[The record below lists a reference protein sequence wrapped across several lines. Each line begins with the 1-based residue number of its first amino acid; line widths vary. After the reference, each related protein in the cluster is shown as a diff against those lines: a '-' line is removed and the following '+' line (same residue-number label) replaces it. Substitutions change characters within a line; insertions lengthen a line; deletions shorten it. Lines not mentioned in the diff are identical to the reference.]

1 MAPSRSNFQAPL
13 NITAAERPNT
23 LGLGQRELE
32 LLLSKLEAMDG
43 KAKAP
48 VRREFSRW
56 PFRQATIPVTLTQ
69 PAGGEVHLKLACRNL
84 SRGGVSLL
92 HNQFMH
98 PGSTAVVSLPRLHG
112 GPKAVNGTIR
122 RCIHKRLTLHEIG
135 IEFDEPIDLRE
146 YLGAGSG
153 TKFYSLE
160 HVDPDKL
167 TGHLLYV
174 EDSDIDY
181 RVMQHFLRETNLT
194 LVRAQTVAEALKMCD
209 RIYDVIISDWRL
221 PDMTGTEF
229 VAKLREIAI
238 NTPVL
243 IVTADPVALMR
254 TGVQEDP
261 RIGLLTKPLTQQ
273 LLLRAVA
280 ERLLVQTGNDVEL
293 DEDKQNTPITAAIR
307 IPEAFVE
314 QFHKLADLMDQKA
327 SGGDAKAL
335 AEVCI
340 QIRGSAPSCGA
351 PQLARI
357 ADQAAQALS
366 LEGSE
371 PQGFRLARDLAQACR
386 RLQAA

>member
-1 MAPSRSNFQAPL
+1 MPTGPVPFRSPL
-13 NITAAERPNT
+13 KITAAERPNT

-32 LLLSKLEAMDG
+32 LLLSKLEAMDD
-43 KAKAP
+43 KNKAP

-112 GPKAVNGTIR
+112 GRKAITGMIK

-135 IEFDEPIDLRE
+135 IQFDQPIDLRE
-146 YLGAGSG
+146 FLGAGSG
-153 TKFYSLE
+153 TEFYSLE
-160 HVDPDKL
+160 QVDPEKL
-167 TGHLLYV
+167 TGQVLYV

-181 RVMQHFLRETNLT
+181 RVMQHFLRETNLSV
-194 LVRAQTVAEALKMCD
+194 VRAKSVGEALGMCD

-221 PDMTGTEF
+221 PDMSGTEF

-243 IVTADPVALMR
+243 IITADPVALIR
-254 TGVQEDP
+254 TGVQEDS

-273 LLLRAVA
+273 VLLRAIA
-280 ERLLVQTGNDVEL
+280 ERLLVQGEPD
-293 DEDKQNTPITAAIR
+293 DAAEESEHGAGLATIK
-307 IPEAFVE
+307 IAEAFVE
-314 QFHKLADLMDQKA
+314 QFHKLADIMDTKA
-327 SGGDAKAL
+327 SAGDAQGL

-340 QIRGSAPSCGA
+340 QIRGSAPSCGV

-366 LEGSE
+366 FEGSE